1 MLLRAR
7 PHAAQAVFPRPV
19 FGDDRAMSILYPVA
33 DNPTAALNAPVGRA
47 AREREAA
54 GLAAEAVSF
63 VTEPA
68 GPAFATREAA
78 LDAYRG
84 RLEDER
90 PGAAVQVAPED
101 RYCQLAEV
109 AVGGRRPAPVQP
121 SFKDGRRWPAPPPA
135 PPTAWRLMVSYWRPV
150 SAAPQAAAPQARHA
164 RRKSREPHDNQALRA
179 MARQPMQPV
188 KPQQPLDIGLFETRL
203 PESPHIVVPDE

>member
-1 MLLRAR
+1 
-7 PHAAQAVFPRPV
+7 
-19 FGDDRAMSILYPVA
+19 MSILYPVA
-33 DNPTAALNAPVGRA
+33 DNPTAALSAPLGRA
-47 AREREAA
+47 AREREASA
-54 GLAAEAVSF
+54 LAAQAVEF

-90 PGAAVQVAPED
+90 PGIGAQVAPED
-101 RYCQLAEV
+101 RYCQLTEV
-109 AVGGRRPAPVQP
+109 AVGVGRPAALRP

-135 PPTAWRLMVSYWRPV
+135 PPTAWRMMVSYWRPA
-150 SAAPQAAAPQARHA
+150 SAERPAPAPQARHA
-164 RRKSREPHDNQALRA
+164 RRKSREPHDTQALRT
-179 MARQPMQPV
+179 MARQPMRSVQ
-188 KPQQPLDIGLFETRL
+188 PQQPLDIGLFETRL